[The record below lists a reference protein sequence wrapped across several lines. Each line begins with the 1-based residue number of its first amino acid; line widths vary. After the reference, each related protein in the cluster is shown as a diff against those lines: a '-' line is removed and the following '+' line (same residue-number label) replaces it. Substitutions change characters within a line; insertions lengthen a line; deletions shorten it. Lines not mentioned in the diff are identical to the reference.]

1 MKLNFDKSKLISLK
15 FGDIAKKINSK
26 IDPETYDSDVVIEG
40 GHINNRDF
48 HIRKHQ
54 DKKTMGYLGPAF
66 NMGFKKNQ
74 ILYVSRNPHLVKVGY
89 PQFNGICSNTTFIIE
104 TLNENIFRND
114 LIPFLMHSD
123 NFINQSIENVR
134 GGVNPYVNWGDLA
147 NIDIKIPPDSN
158 EQYELSK
165 LLWALDGTL
174 EKNLNLIKNLEIFY
188 ESELENAIHNINLNN
203 KTISEV
209 LDELSSKTDLIS
221 LSELGSFYKGKGII
235 KSELKEKGI
244 PCIRYA
250 DLYTNHHIIIR
261 EIESFIS
268 EDDIIDKF
276 KIQKNDLLIAGS
288 GETIEEIGKSAV
300 FVENYD
306 AYAGGDV
313 IIFRPTDMD
322 GHYLGYLMNSKLVR
336 YQLNKLG
343 TGSTVM
349 HIYKSD
355 LEKIK
360 VPFISKDSQVK
371 ISKKLES
378 INKIIIKAQEKKINL
393 KFLKESL
400 INEIFS

>member
-1 MKLNFDKSKLISLK
+1 
-15 FGDIAKKINSK
+15 
-26 IDPETYDSDVVIEG
+26 
-40 GHINNRDF
+40 
-48 HIRKHQ
+48 
-54 DKKTMGYLGPAF
+54 
-66 NMGFKKNQ
+66 
-74 ILYVSRNPHLVKVGY
+74 
-89 PQFNGICSNTTFIIE
+89 
-104 TLNENIFRND
+104 
-114 LIPFLMHSD
+114 MHSD

-174 EKNLNLIKNLEIFY
+174 EKNLNLIKNLKIFY

-209 LDELSSKTDLIS
+209 LDELSSKTNLIS

-268 EDDIIDKF
+268 GDDIIDKF